1 MIERDRDHFLDAARR
16 LAAKDRNGL
25 ADPED
30 IAIELGS
37 GLYEVTELVRRYQDS
52 FPSESCGP
60 AENWRSLAPVFCSYA
75 AWRRITGNLPI
86 ASNFFAIGTCSYLR
100 PMPGVL

>member
-1 MIERDRDHFLDAARR
+1 MKAYAARR

-37 GLYEVTELVRRYQDS
+37 GLYEVTEQFAGIRTRSIGLP

-86 ASNFFAIGTCSYLR
+86 ASNFFDIGTCSYLR